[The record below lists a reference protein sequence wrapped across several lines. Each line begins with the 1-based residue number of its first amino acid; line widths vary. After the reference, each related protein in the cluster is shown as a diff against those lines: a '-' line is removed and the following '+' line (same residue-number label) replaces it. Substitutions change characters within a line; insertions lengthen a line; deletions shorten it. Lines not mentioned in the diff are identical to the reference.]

1 MSINF
6 LYVSNE
12 LNTFCI
18 HRCSSGV
25 VLAVES
31 MSVTVNLYT
40 CMCDVGPFRGNVPRR
55 TLILLPC
62 GLRVVH
68 IQVLKCATYT
78 LTCSVRPDI
87 SHAAVGGPSCGTD
100 EDEQP
105 CHLSCLWIVTLENQW
120 YNPQAGNVAGAKF
133 VPPEIILRLA

>member
-40 CMCDVGPFRGNVPRR
+40 CMCDVRPFRGNVPRR

-87 SHAAVGGPSCGTD
+87 SHAAVGGHRVGQTKTNSPATSPACG
-100 EDEQP
+100 
-105 CHLSCLWIVTLENQW
+105 L
-120 YNPQAGNVAGAKF
+120 
-133 VPPEIILRLA
+133 

>member
-12 LNTFCI
+12 LNTFSI

-40 CMCDVGPFRGNVPRR
+40 CMCDVGPFKLTHERGKRSQENFDTSAVWLASRSHPSIEVCD
-55 TLILLPC
+55 LYSHLLS
-62 GLRVVH
+62 
-68 IQVLKCATYT
+68 QT
-78 LTCSVRPDI
+78 
-87 SHAAVGGPSCGTD
+87 
-100 EDEQP
+100 
-105 CHLSCLWIVTLENQW
+105 
-120 YNPQAGNVAGAKF
+120 
-133 VPPEIILRLA
+133 

>member
-18 HRCSSGV
+18 HRCSGV

-87 SHAAVGGPSCGTD
+87 SHAAVGGHRVGQTKTNSPATSPACG
-100 EDEQP
+100 
-105 CHLSCLWIVTLENQW
+105 L
-120 YNPQAGNVAGAKF
+120 
-133 VPPEIILRLA
+133 